1 MIGVDVETLCD
12 DLVDKLDEA
21 EGEFLGVKV
30 LDVVAETFRK
40 TMVDNLAEAEVK
52 LLGPKPVTLNTETV
66 GKAVDERLVK
76 VEVKLLGVKLGDLED
91 KTVVAVDFVTFYE
104 AMIEMLSEKEDEL
117 LRVDKTLRV
126 FAEFLVVTLIQVM
139 AAIPGKPVVE

>member
-12 DLVDKLDEA
+12 DLVDELDEA

-52 LLGPKPVTLNTETV
+52 LLGPKPVTLNT
-66 GKAVDERLVK
+66 
-76 VEVKLLGVKLGDLED
+76 
-91 KTVVAVDFVTFYE
+91 
-104 AMIEMLSEKEDEL
+104 
-117 LRVDKTLRV
+117 
-126 FAEFLVVTLIQVM
+126 
-139 AAIPGKPVVE
+139 

>member
-1 MIGVDVETLCD
+1 M
-12 DLVDKLDEA
+12 DEA

-40 TMVDNLAEAEVK
+40 TMVDNLAEVEVK

-66 GKAVDERLVK
+66 GEAVDERLVK

-91 KTVVAVDFVTFYE
+91 KTVVAVDVVTFYD

-117 LRVDKTLRV
+117 L
-126 FAEFLVVTLIQVM
+126 
-139 AAIPGKPVVE
+139 